1 MKRNSH
7 LLLFLILFGLIS
19 GCTQD
24 EDLATPD
31 NPTGEIPVD
40 FDDTEDDTDSEDSAG
55 DSAEDPTAD
64 DSSEDTQDE
73 DSEAS
78 NCTDPT
84 SFVFQETNAL
94 LMIEFEDGAF
104 ENGSQWAFIE
114 DGQVSGGAYAVW
126 EGNDL
131 FNAPGSGLVTFQL
144 NIQNPGVYR
153 FSWKSAVTIGNN
165 GTEHNDSWI
174 RFPDAADFYGE
185 KNGSKVYPKD
195 TGKTP
200 NPNGAS
206 KEGWFKAYRS
216 GNDLGFKWM
225 ARTSDNDAHDIY
237 VEFET
242 AGEYTMEVSG
252 RSSGHGIDQ
261 FVLFQE
267 AVYTKNEATAVTN
280 FSSIVCD

>member
-1 MKRNSH
+1 MKSR
-7 LLLFLILFGLIS
+7 LPVFVVFLFFGLITA
-19 GCTQD
+19 CTQD
-24 EDLATPD
+24 EDISNPNDLIENTTDGFGAGGENDPENPPAGGADD
-31 NPTGEIPVD
+31 NSS
-40 FDDTEDDTDSEDSAG
+40 DDTSENSGGADSQPSG
-55 DSAEDPTAD
+55 
-64 DSSEDTQDE
+64 
-73 DSEAS
+73 
-78 NCTDPT
+78 CTDPT
-84 SFVFQETNAL
+84 SIVFQESNAL

-104 ENGSQWAFIE
+104 ENNSQWELIN
-114 DGQVSGGAYAVW
+114 DGQVSGGMYAVW

-144 NIQNPGVYR
+144 NIQNPGIYR
-153 FSWKSAVTIGNN
+153 FTWNSAVTKGNN

-216 GNDLGFKWM
+216 GNDLSFKWQ

-242 AGEYTMEVSG
+242 TGVYTMEVSG
-252 RSSGHGIDQ
+252 RSSGHGIDR

-267 AVYTKNEATAVTN
+267 AVYSKNEATSVTD
-280 FSSIVCD
+280 FSEIDCN